1 MSTSVVSLA
10 STVSSKTLS
19 EESIQILR
27 LRNDHYSVKNGQET
41 VEIPEYLESLETFK
55 SLEINETTAQTLWQ
69 LYCQMLSDDP
79 DRCDVLKIAKYHV
92 RTTPGD
98 VGQEGDDWV
107 GHMDQI
113 GLTRRFQARLIA
125 PEAQEMREM
134 ASANEWAILMMTMRY
149 EFLEDLDAIIK
160 TPSKGV
166 KRPTSRITP
175 SGEQWKIGEGGLEI
189 PERGSSKGSS
199 LRRENSRRAHPP
211 QSKPRSHQRR

>member
-1 MSTSVVSLA
+1 
-10 STVSSKTLS
+10 
-19 EESIQILR
+19 
-27 LRNDHYSVKNGQET
+27 
-41 VEIPEYLESLETFK
+41 
-55 SLEINETTAQTLWQ
+55 
-69 LYCQMLSDDP
+69 MLSDDP

-98 VGQEGDDWV
+98 AGQEGDDWV

-160 TPSKGV
+160 TLSKGV
-166 KRPTSRITP
+166 KRLTSRIT
-175 SGEQWKIGEGGLEI
+175 SSEEQWKIGEGGLEI
-189 PERGSSKGSS
+189 SERGSSNGKLPPKGKFQEGSS
-199 LRRENSRRAHPP
+199 TAVKTPEPP
-211 QSKPRSHQRR
+211 AKVEA